1 MIFSM
6 FIKYSFCVS
15 SFQIPCVSPILYHFL
30 KEADVARSHL
40 ARSVPLAPVPAG
52 SPARPRALLAWC
64 AWAQSAAVWVSSVIS
79 PVKQAEVPLGL

>member
-30 KEADVARSHL
+30 KEADVARSRL

-52 SPARPRALLAWC
+52 SPARPRALR
-64 AWAQSAAVWVSSVIS
+64 VG
-79 PVKQAEVPLGL
+79 AECRRLGQQRHFTREAS